1 MMTVRRSF
9 TAHTKGIPS
18 YYCIFWIVIDIY
30 LYDVSGDSATPL
42 HGWANVP
49 TADGNLTT
57 TLYVGRATS

>member
-1 MMTVRRSF
+1 MLVLCF
-9 TAHTKGIPS
+9 K
-18 YYCIFWIVIDIY
+18 VIDIY

-57 TLYVGRATS
+57 TLYVRFPPCVSLML